1 MKRFCFLLLWMFLAV
16 PSYARGGW
24 PQLYAETGSAYLYG
38 VEAEALA
45 VAALK
50 GLKKVDKA
58 LTLGND
64 GTRVTL
70 YYKGQVIKVGRKPQ
84 DKNDAEAWGKL
95 TEEFIVA
102 AVGKSPEA
110 SGHDFE
116 TDEIMAAEMVNILD
130 KDSKFYADIDEANGI
145 SKYSR
150 RRQFAARTEDGMLY
164 LKIGAFN
171 KQTFAEVKQA
181 LEEYAFAPAL
191 VVDLQ
196 GCPGGMAGEAVKIA
210 DLFLD
215 GGIIASAK
223 GKKDNE
229 ETFYNAGDGDVWQMK
244 PVFVLVDEE
253 TASAAEILA
262 AALQEQGR
270 AKVIGTKTRGK
281 GTMQKLIALENG
293 GVLAVTE
300 GFFLTPSGRELNNSG
315 IVPDVCTFEMPPS
328 KNVENL
334 LKEQSGN
341 CGAEKR
347 TDNRLEMNIVKF
359 LVKK

>member
-1 MKRFCFLLLWMFLAV
+1 MKKICFLLLWIFLAV
-16 PSYARGGW
+16 PSYARAGW
-24 PQLYAETGSAYLYG
+24 QQIYAETGSAYLYG
-38 VEAEALA
+38 ITAEELA

-50 GLKKVDKA
+50 GLKNADKN

-64 GTRVTL
+64 GARVTL
-70 YYKGQVIKVGRKPQ
+70 YYKGGVIKVGRKPQ
-84 DKNDAEAWGKL
+84 DKNDVVSWGRL
-95 TEEFIVA
+95 TEEFIAA
-102 AVGKSPEA
+102 AVEKSPA
-110 SGHDFE
+110 AGSRDFE
-116 TDEIMAAEMVNILD
+116 TDEILAAAMVKVLD

-164 LKIGAFN
+164 IKIGAFN

-181 LEEYAFAPAL
+181 LEEYTQTPVL
-191 VVDLQ
+191 IIDLQ
-196 GCPGGMAGEAVKIA
+196 GCPGGMAGEAVRIA
-210 DLFLD
+210 ELFLD

-223 GKKDNE
+223 GKEDNA
-229 ETFYNAGDGDVWQMK
+229 ETFYNAEDGDVWQAK

-270 AKVIGTKTRGK
+270 AKVIGTKTKGK

-315 IVPDVCTFEMPPS
+315 VMPDVCTFEMPPS

-334 LKEQSGN
+334 LKEQKKD
-341 CGAEKR
+341 CGKEKR
-347 TDNRLEMNIVKF
+347 TDNRLEMNVIKF
-359 LVKK
+359 LAKK